1 MSSPLEPNA
10 LAANAAPSNAALA
23 PANAALAPEP
33 TSPNVD
39 SLAINVASM
48 APTSDAVPAPAP
60 ENSMTENAMTEPVI
74 ALAPEPAPAPAPVNP
89 ETRELNARE
98 AIEKGLMS
106 FNQLSLTSD
115 FYVKAVEKAIQVA
128 QPTIAFVNLTAD
140 APVHLAGDV
149 IVSYCN
155 PSIGALSDFTPHY
168 NLFISTRTS
177 EDTCISITHATFDA
191 LNALALSEPFQQVG
205 RGFELRVSLTGN
217 RTSLR
222 LHIGPVFNIPV
233 FTAHVM
239 NHVLNNPLL
248 PGALAPIEPEPFI
261 HNAKP
266 IGPYNRLD
274 LMMELL
280 LHSNATEDDPYSPV
294 NVLIARGINVSCVE
308 KFTTVATGSGPSP
321 NAIIRAECDAF
332 FELLIMSET
341 QLIQSTLV
349 KSVLI
354 AVMQNPTVLTSDGK
368 QFSDIFPSGQYG
380 NYFDEVAYKTN
391 EAGGAIMIPTMAKAL
406 VPHEEEGEAP
416 GEAPALEGNGLP
428 ILVSQASSHPL
439 TRTDMIVAA
448 LTAVNEAM
456 RSSGVHIVA
465 GGGAAVSYYIR
476 DFLGNAFSPEI
487 VAASGVDLAQVK
499 ERCGK
504 IMMNDIDCFVFGNV
518 SRQFLLLFSLY
529 MMILYDNFYE
539 RAKRYGIKE
548 AIATQGTKIEF
559 KLSADDRIGLFMYGN
574 RNEDA
579 NTQLISKRLVK
590 NPKVQLVTQ
599 ETKCFSQI
607 EHPLCGP
614 IGDACKVDGYYLQP
628 VDLVKKEIG
637 EFVDLYVGSL
647 YPAKDGVQP
656 PADLETMIER
666 QYTTDNMVS
675 LKTTMLDIICI
686 FCDEGK
692 SLFIRIFMARK
703 NPKDFAR
710 LRAFIDLYLLQLLQ
724 ANPAFAETNKEFIQ
738 LVVQLRAK
746 MDQLDETYYLKQGN
760 IAATNAATAEQIDED
775 RTAFLMLLRNIG
787 RKIVELPDPFGDVV
801 PIKFQAAPTGANMI
815 QFFRESPQM
824 TYKFDM
830 SQHMAQLFSIYRGG
844 QDVGAYTRWLNGVFS
859 QIKFP
864 PESETFFRSKLDQIL
879 NPVDPDGNRKIGFK
893 EMPEISPLMLRLHD
907 ALKRVKV
914 SQLVS
919 RFKYIFPALLDP
931 IKEQIGRGANPT
943 AYYVGVR
950 NKTPEN
956 PQEGV
961 YDAETKR
968 RLFPTFVTDVILK
981 NEMKNSSS
989 EMKYIISELIHDLSA
1004 NAKYDDYDDYDDA
1017 VKEEIGRILLDYV
1030 HYPTIALGGVSGG
1043 GSKTRKRSRRMAR
1056 RHPKTRNCNRTTL
1069 SKKTTRRHRRRCT
1082 NLHKNKQ
1089 TRKYI
1094 DVMDGMH

>member
-1 MSSPLEPNA
+1 MSSPLEPNEGNF
-10 LAANAAPSNAALA
+10 AAA
-23 PANAALAPEP
+23 PANASDAAPLNAAPPDAAPLNAAPELAPEP
-33 TSPNVD
+33 TSPNAD
-39 SLAINVASM
+39 SLAIDIASL
-48 APTSDAVPAPAP
+48 AAP
-60 ENSMTENAMTEPVI
+60 EH
-74 ALAPEPAPAPAPVNP
+74 VNP
-89 ETRELNARE
+89 ETSELNARE
-98 AIEKGLMS
+98 AIEKGLMA
-106 FNQLSLTSD
+106 FNALSQTSD
-115 FYVKAVEKAIQVA
+115 FYGKAVAGIESAIRLA
-128 QPTIAFVNLTAD
+128 QPTMAFVNLTAA
-140 APVHLAGDV
+140 APAAAEALSGDV
-149 IVSYCN
+149 IVAYCN
-155 PSIGALSDFTPHY
+155 PSIGALSDFAPHY
-168 NLFISTRTS
+168 NLFISTKLPA
-177 EDTCISITHATFDA
+177 DTNIMIMNPTFDA
-191 LNALALSEPFQQVG
+191 LNALRKLLQPEDGA
-205 RGFELRVSLTGN
+205 FEIKVSLTSHHHTGPHI
-217 RTSLR
+217 SLR

-239 NHVLNNPLL
+239 NNVLDNPNL
-248 PGALAPIEPEPFI
+248 PGGLAPIEPEPFV
-261 HNAKP
+261 HNAKQ

-280 LHSNATEDDPYSPV
+280 LHSDTTDDDPYSPV

-308 KFTTVATGSGPSP
+308 KFAKDASVSSPNP
-321 NAIIRAECDAF
+321 NAILRAECDAF
-332 FELLIMSET
+332 FQLLILPKT
-341 QLIQSTLV
+341 QLIQSALT

-380 NYFDEVAYKTN
+380 NYFDDVAYKTKQD
-391 EAGGAIMIPTMAKAL
+391 EAGGAIML
-406 VPHEEEGEAP
+406 DDG
-416 GEAPALEGNGLP
+416 
-428 ILVSQASSHPL
+428 SPL

-456 RSSGVHIVA
+456 RSSGAHIVA

-548 AIATQGTKIEF
+548 AIAAQGKRIEF
-559 KLSADDRIGLFMYGN
+559 NLSSDDRIGLFMYGN

-579 NTQLISKRLVK
+579 NTQLISKRLAK

-599 ETKCFSQI
+599 ETKYFSQI

-614 IGDACKVDGYYLQP
+614 IGDACNVDGYYLQP
-628 VDLVKKEIG
+628 VDLVKKDIE

-647 YPAKDGVQP
+647 YPAKDDVQP
-656 PADLETMIER
+656 PADLEAMILR

-675 LKTTMLDIICI
+675 LKTTMLDVICI

-710 LRAFIDLYLLQLLQ
+710 LRVFMDIYLLQLLQ
-724 ANPAFAETNKEFIQ
+724 ADPAFAQTNAEFVQ
-738 LVVQLRAK
+738 LVGQLRDK
-746 MDQLDETYYLKQGN
+746 MDELNRNYYLEQGN
-760 IAATNAATAEQIDED
+760 IAATNAATAEQVDKD

-801 PIKFQAAPTGANMI
+801 PTKFQAAPTGANMI
-815 QFFRESPQM
+815 RVFKENTQM
-824 TYKFDM
+824 TYNFDM
-830 SQHMAQLFSIYRGG
+830 SQHMTQLFSIYREG
-844 QDVGAYTRWLNGVFS
+844 QDVGAYTTWLNGVFS

-864 PESETFFRSKLDQIL
+864 PESETFFRSKLEQIL

-893 EMPEISPLMLRLHD
+893 AMPEISPLMLRLHD

-914 SQLVS
+914 SQPLILRFRPMFNSLVQ
-919 RFKYIFPALLDP
+919 P
-931 IKEQIGRGANPT
+931 IKEQIRRGATPT

-950 NKTPEN
+950 NKTSKKT
-956 PQEGV
+956 QDGV

-968 RLFPTFVTDVILK
+968 RLFPTFVTEVILK
-981 NEMKNSSS
+981 NEMKDA
-989 EMKYIISELIHDLSA
+989 MKNPIISGLIRDLKENA
-1004 NAKYDDYDDYDDA
+1004 NAKYDD
-1017 VKEEIGRILLDYV
+1017 VVMEEIGRILLDYE
-1030 HYPTIALGGVSGG
+1030 PNITKLGGG
-1043 GSKTRKRSRRMAR
+1043 KTRKRSRRMVR
-1056 RHPKTRNCNRTTL
+1056 RHSKTRNCKPN
-1069 SKKTTRRHRRRCT
+1069 SSGKKTRHKHHRRCT
-1082 NLHKNKQ
+1082 NVHKNKQ
-1089 TRKYI
+1089 TRKCI
-1094 DVMDGMH
+1094 DGLMG

>member
-1 MSSPLEPNA
+1 MSSPLETNE
-10 LAANAAPSNAALA
+10 AALA
-23 PANAALAPEP
+23 PAEP

-39 SLAINVASM
+39 SLANNVASM
-48 APTSDAVPAPAP
+48 APTSDAVPAPA
-60 ENSMTENAMTEPVI
+60 NAEPVI

-106 FNQLSLTSD
+106 FNQLSLTSE
-115 FYVKAVEKAIQVA
+115 FYVKAVEQEIRVVA
-128 QPTIAFVNLTAD
+128 QPMAVVNLTAAEGLSD
-140 APVHLAGDV
+140 DV

-168 NLFISTRTS
+168 NLFISTP
-177 EDTCISITHATFDA
+177 EETCTSITRATFDA
-191 LNALALSEPFQQVG
+191 LNALALSEPFQQVD
-205 RGFELRVSLTGN
+205 RGFELRVSFTGN

-239 NHVLNNPLL
+239 NHVLNNPRL

-321 NAIIRAECDAF
+321 GPSPSPNAIIRAECDAF

-391 EAGGAIMIPTMAKAL
+391 KTNQYEADGAIMIPTMAKAL

-428 ILVSQASSHPL
+428 ILASQASSHPL

-456 RSSGVHIVA
+456 RPSGVHIVA

-504 IMMNDIDCFVFGNV
+504 IMMNDIDCFVFGDV

-529 MMILYDNFYE
+529 MMILYGNFYE
-539 RAKRYGIKE
+539 RAKRYRTKA
-548 AIATQGTKIEF
+548 AIAAQGTKIEF

-647 YPAKDGVQP
+647 YPAKDGVQR
-656 PADLETMIER
+656 PADLEAMIER

-724 ANPAFAETNKEFIQ
+724 ANPAFAKTNEEFIQ
-738 LVVQLRAK
+738 LVGQLRAK

-760 IAATNAATAEQIDED
+760 IAATNAATAEQINED
-775 RTAFLMLLRNIG
+775 RTAFLMLLRSIG

-801 PIKFQAAPTGANMI
+801 PTRFQAAPTGANMI
-815 QFFRESPQM
+815 QFFKESPQM
-824 TYKFDM
+824 TYNFDM

-844 QDVGAYTRWLNGVFS
+844 QDVGAYTTWLNEVFS
-859 QIKFP
+859 KIKFP
-864 PESETFFRSKLDQIL
+864 PKSKTFFRSKLDQIL
-879 NPVDPDGNRKIGFK
+879 DPVDPDGNRKIGFK

-914 SQLVS
+914 SQPLVS
-919 RFKYIFPALLDP
+919 RFNYIFPALLNP
-931 IKEQIGRGANPT
+931 IKEQIRRGANPT

-956 PQEGV
+956 PQDGV

-968 RLFPTFVTDVILK
+968 QLFPTFVKHVILK
-981 NEMKNSSS
+981 NEAMNDP
-989 EMKYIISELIHDLSA
+989 IISELIHDLSA

-1030 HYPTIALGGVSGG
+1030 HYPTIALGGGSGG

-1069 SKKTTRRHRRRCT
+1069 SKNQKTRRHRRRCT

>member
-1 MSSPLEPNA
+1 MSSPLETNA
-10 LAANAAPSNAALA
+10 LAANAAPL
-23 PANAALAPEP
+23 NAALAPEP
-33 TSPNVD
+33 TSP
-39 SLAINVASM
+39 LAINVASM
-48 APTSDAVPAPAP
+48 APTPK
-60 ENSMTENAMTEPVI
+60 
-74 ALAPEPAPAPAPVNP
+74 PVNP

-115 FYVKAVEKAIQVA
+115 FYVKAVEQAIRDA

-140 APVHLAGDV
+140 APVDSGDV

-155 PSIGALSDFTPHY
+155 PSIGTLSDFTPHY
-168 NLFISTRTS
+168 NLFISTHLPANVPPM
-177 EDTCISITHATFDA
+177 SIMTPTFDA
-191 LNALALSEPFQQVG
+191 LNALRKLLQPEDGA
-205 RGFELRVSLTGN
+205 FEIKVSLTSHHHTGP
-217 RTSLR
+217 RISLR

-239 NHVLNNPLL
+239 NHVLNNPQL

-321 NAIIRAECDAF
+321 GPSPSPNAIIRAECDAF

-391 EAGGAIMIPTMAKAL
+391 KTNQYEADGAIMIPTMAKAL

-428 ILVSQASSHPL
+428 ILASQASSHPL

-456 RSSGVHIVA
+456 RPSGVHIVA

-504 IMMNDIDCFVFGNV
+504 IMMNDIDCFVFGDV

-529 MMILYDNFYE
+529 MMILYGNFYE
-539 RAKRYGIKE
+539 RAKRYRTKA
-548 AIATQGTKIEF
+548 AIAAQGTKIEF

-647 YPAKDGVQP
+647 YPAKDGVQR
-656 PADLETMIER
+656 PADLEAMIER

-724 ANPAFAETNKEFIQ
+724 ANPAPAFAKTNEEFIQ
-738 LVVQLRAK
+738 LVGQLRAK

-760 IAATNAATAEQIDED
+760 IAATNAATAEQINED
-775 RTAFLMLLRNIG
+775 RTAFLMLLRSIG

-801 PIKFQAAPTGANMI
+801 PTRFQAAPTGANMI
-815 QFFRESPQM
+815 QFFKESPQM
-824 TYKFDM
+824 TYNFDM

-844 QDVGAYTRWLNGVFS
+844 QDVGAYTTWLNEVFS
-859 QIKFP
+859 KIKFP
-864 PESETFFRSKLDQIL
+864 PKSKTFFRSKLDQIL
-879 NPVDPDGNRKIGFK
+879 DPVDPDGNRKIGFK

-914 SQLVS
+914 SQPLVS
-919 RFKYIFPALLDP
+919 RFNYIFPALLNP
-931 IKEQIGRGANPT
+931 IKEQIRRGANPT

-956 PQEGV
+956 PQDGV

-968 RLFPTFVTDVILK
+968 QLFPTFVKHVILK
-981 NEMKNSSS
+981 NEAMNDP
-989 EMKYIISELIHDLSA
+989 IISELIHDLSA

-1030 HYPTIALGGVSGG
+1030 HYPTIALGGGSGG

-1069 SKKTTRRHRRRCT
+1069 SKNQKTRRHRRRCT

>member
-1 MSSPLEPNA
+1 MSFPLEPNK
-10 LAANAAPSNAALA
+10 AALA
-23 PANAALAPEP
+23 PANAAPEPDAALTPEP
-33 TSPNVD
+33 TSHNAD

-48 APTSDAVPAPAP
+48 ALAPDAVPDAVP
-60 ENSMTENAMTEPVI
+60 ENAMTEPVI
-74 ALAPEPAPAPAPVNP
+74 ALAPEPEPVNP

-98 AIEKGLMS
+98 AIEKGLMA
-106 FNQLSLTSD
+106 FNQLSQTSD
-115 FYVKAVEKAIQVA
+115 FYGKAVAGIESAIRLA
-128 QPTIAFVNLTAD
+128 QPTIAFVNLTAAAQVD
-140 APVHLAGDV
+140 SGDV

-168 NLFISTRTS
+168 NLFISTHLPANVPPM
-177 EDTCISITHATFDA
+177 SIMTPTFDA
-191 LNALALSEPFQQVG
+191 LNALRKLLQPEDGA
-205 RGFELRVSLTGN
+205 FEIKVSLTSHHHTGP
-217 RTSLR
+217 RISLR

-239 NHVLNNPLL
+239 NHVLNNPRL
-248 PGALAPIEPEPFI
+248 PGALAPIEPEPFV

-280 LHSNATEDDPYSPV
+280 LHSETTDDDPYSPV
-294 NVLIARGINVSCVE
+294 NVLIARGINVSCVK

-341 QLIQSTLV
+341 QLIQSALT

-380 NYFDEVAYKTN
+380 NYFDELAYKTKQD
-391 EAGGAIMIPTMAKAL
+391 EAGGAIML
-406 VPHEEEGEAP
+406 DDG
-416 GEAPALEGNGLP
+416 
-428 ILVSQASSHPL
+428 SPL

-579 NTQLISKRLVK
+579 NTQLISKRLAK

-628 VDLVKKEIG
+628 VDLVKKDIE

-647 YPAKDGVQP
+647 YPAKDGVQR
-656 PADLETMIER
+656 PADLEAMILR

-724 ANPAFAETNKEFIQ
+724 ANPAPAFAETNKEFIQ
-738 LVVQLRAK
+738 LVGQLRAK

-815 QFFRESPQM
+815 RFFKENTQM
-824 TYKFDM
+824 TYNFDM
-830 SQHMAQLFSIYRGG
+830 SQHMTQLFSIYREG
-844 QDVGAYTRWLNGVFS
+844 QAGAYTRWLNGVFS

-914 SQLVS
+914 SQPLILRFRPMFNSLVQ
-919 RFKYIFPALLDP
+919 P
-931 IKEQIGRGANPT
+931 IKEQIRRGANPT

-950 NKTPEN
+950 NKTSKKT
-956 PQEGV
+956 QDGV
-961 YDAETKR
+961 YDAETKK
-968 RLFPTFVTDVILK
+968 RLFPTFVTEVILK
-981 NEMKNSSS
+981 NEAMKNP
-989 EMKYIISELIHDLSA
+989 IISGLIHDLKENA
-1004 NAKYDDYDDYDDA
+1004 NAKYDD
-1017 VKEEIGRILLDYV
+1017 VVMEEIGRILLDYE
-1030 HYPTIALGGVSGG
+1030 PNITKLGGGG
-1043 GSKTRKRSRRMAR
+1043 GGKTRKRSPRMVR

-1069 SKKTTRRHRRRCT
+1069 SKNQKTRRHRRRCT

>member
-1 MSSPLEPNA
+1 MSSPLEPNEENV
-10 LAANAAPSNAALA
+10 AADAPEPDAALA
-23 PANAALAPEP
+23 PEPDAALAPEP
-33 TSPNVD
+33 TSPNAD
-39 SLAINVASM
+39 SLATKLDSLALANDEPAPEPAS
-48 APTSDAVPAPAP
+48 APQLLPAP
-60 ENSMTENAMTEPVI
+60 ENSLLTT
-74 ALAPEPAPAPAPVNP
+74 
-89 ETRELNARE
+89 ELNARE
-98 AIEKGLMS
+98 AIEKGLMA
-106 FNQLSLTSD
+106 FNALSQSSD
-115 FYVKAVEKAIQVA
+115 LYGKAVAGIESAIRVA
-128 QPTIAFVNLTAD
+128 QPTMTFVNLTAAAL
-140 APVHLAGDV
+140 APAPNELSGDV
-149 IVSYCN
+149 IVAYCN
-155 PSIGALSDFTPHY
+155 PSIGALSDFAPHY
-168 NLFISTRTS
+168 NLFISTKLPA
-177 EDTCISITHATFDA
+177 DTNIVIVNLTFDA
-191 LNALALSEPFQQVG
+191 LNALRKLLQPKDGA
-205 RGFELRVSLTGN
+205 FEIKVSLTSHHHTGPHI
-217 RTSLR
+217 SLR

-239 NHVLNNPLL
+239 NNVLNNPNL
-248 PGALAPIEPEPFI
+248 PGGLPPIEPNPFV

-280 LHSNATEDDPYSPV
+280 LHSDTTDDDPYSPV

-308 KFTTVATGSGPSP
+308 KFTTVATGSSP
-321 NAIIRAECDAF
+321 NAILRAECDAF
-332 FELLIMSET
+332 FQLLILPKT
-341 QLIQSTLV
+341 QLIQSALT

-380 NYFDEVAYKTN
+380 NYFDAVAYKTKQD
-391 EAGGAIMIPTMAKAL
+391 EAGGAIML
-406 VPHEEEGEAP
+406 DDG
-416 GEAPALEGNGLP
+416 
-428 ILVSQASSHPL
+428 SPL

-529 MMILYDNFYE
+529 MMIIYDNFYE

-559 KLSADDRIGLFMYGN
+559 NLSSEDRIGLFMYGN

-579 NTQLISKRLVK
+579 NTQLISKRLAK

-599 ETKCFSQI
+599 ETKYFSQI

-628 VDLVKKEIG
+628 VDLVKKEIE

-647 YPAKDGVQP
+647 YPAKDGVQR
-656 PADLETMIER
+656 PADLEAMILR

-675 LKTTMLDIICI
+675 LKTTMLDVICI

-710 LRAFIDLYLLQLLQ
+710 LRVFMDIYLLQLLRVD
-724 ANPAFAETNKEFIQ
+724 PEFAETNAEFIQ
-738 LVVQLRAK
+738 LVGQLRDK
-746 MDQLDETYYLKQGN
+746 MDELNRNYYLEQGN
-760 IAATNAATAEQIDED
+760 IAATNTATAEQVDKD
-775 RTAFLMLLRNIG
+775 RTDFLKVLRNIG

-801 PIKFQAAPTGANMI
+801 PTKFQAAPTGATMI
-815 QFFRESPQM
+815 QFFKESPQM
-824 TYKFDM
+824 TYNFDM
-830 SQHMAQLFSIYRGG
+830 SQHMTQLFSIYREG
-844 QDVGAYTRWLNGVFS
+844 QAGAYTRWLNGVFS

-914 SQLVS
+914 SQPLILRFRPMFNSLVQ
-919 RFKYIFPALLDP
+919 P
-931 IKEQIGRGANPT
+931 IKEQIRRGANPT

-950 NKTPEN
+950 NKTSKKT
-956 PQEGV
+956 QDGV

-968 RLFPTFVTDVILK
+968 RLFPTFVTEVILK
-981 NEMKNSSS
+981 NEMKDA
-989 EMKYIISELIHDLSA
+989 MKNPIISGLIRDLKENA
-1004 NAKYDDYDDYDDA
+1004 NAKYDD
-1017 VKEEIGRILLDYV
+1017 VVMEEIGRILLDYE
-1030 HYPTIALGGVSGG
+1030 TNITKLSGG
-1043 GSKTRKRSRRMAR
+1043 GGGGGGGKTRKRSPRMVR
-1056 RHPKTRNCNRTTL
+1056 RHLKTRNCNRTTL
-1069 SKKTTRRHRRRCT
+1069 SKNQKTRRHRRRCT

-1094 DVMDGMH
+1094 DVMDGMY

>member
-1 MSSPLEPNA
+1 MSMSSPLEPNKEKVVA
-10 LAANAAPSNAALA
+10 PDAAP
-23 PANAALAPEP
+23 APEP

-39 SLAINVASM
+39 SLAIDIASM
-48 APTSDAVPAPAP
+48 ALAPDAAP
-60 ENSMTENAMTEPVI
+60 EPANASI
-74 ALAPEPAPAPAPVNP
+74 ALAPEPEPLNASIAIAPDAMPEPVNASITLAP
-89 ETRELNARE
+89 EPAVNALPEPENSLLTPELNARE
-98 AIEKGLMS
+98 AIEKGLMA
-106 FNQLSLTSD
+106 FNQLSQTSD
-115 FYVKAVEKAIQVA
+115 FYGKAVAGIESAIRLA
-128 QPTIAFVNLTAD
+128 QPTMAFVNLTAA
-140 APVHLAGDV
+140 APAAAEALSGDV
-149 IVSYCN
+149 IVAYCN
-155 PSIGALSDFTPHY
+155 PSIGALSDFAPHY
-168 NLFISTRTS
+168 NLFISTKLPADTS
-177 EDTCISITHATFDA
+177 IMIINPTFDA
-191 LNALALSEPFQQVG
+191 LNALRKLVQPEDGA
-205 RGFELRVSLTGN
+205 FELKVILTSHHHTGP
-217 RTSLR
+217 RISLR

-239 NHVLNNPLL
+239 NNVLDNPNL
-248 PGALAPIEPEPFI
+248 PGGLPPIEPEPFV
-261 HNAKP
+261 HNAKQ

-280 LHSNATEDDPYSPV
+280 LHSDATEDDPYSPV

-308 KFTTVATGSGPSP
+308 KFTTSASVPSSGPGPSP
-321 NAIIRAECDAF
+321 NDVIRAECDAF
-332 FELLIMSET
+332 FELLILT
-341 QLIQSTLV
+341 KTPLIQSALT

-380 NYFDEVAYKTN
+380 NYFDEVAYKTKKD
-391 EAGGAIMIPTMAKAL
+391 EAGGAVML
-406 VPHEEEGEAP
+406 DDG
-416 GEAPALEGNGLP
+416 
-428 ILVSQASSHPL
+428 SPL

-476 DFLGNAFSPEI
+476 DFLVNAFSPEI
-487 VAASGVDLAQVK
+487 VAASGLNLAQVK

-529 MMILYDNFYE
+529 MMITYDNFYE

-548 AIATQGTKIEF
+548 AIATQGKKIEF
-559 KLSADDRIGLFMYGN
+559 NLSSVDHIGLFMYGN

-579 NTQLISKRLVK
+579 NTQLISKRLAK

-607 EHPLCGP
+607 EHPLCG
-614 IGDACKVDGYYLQP
+614 DDRCKVDGYYLQP
-628 VDLVKKEIG
+628 VDLVKKEIE

-647 YPAKDGVQP
+647 YPAKDDVQR
-656 PADLETMIER
+656 PADLEAMILR

-675 LKTTMLDIICI
+675 LKTTMLDVICI

-710 LRAFIDLYLLQLLQ
+710 LRVFIDIYLLQLLRADPEFSQ
-724 ANPAFAETNKEFIQ
+724 TNAEFIQ
-738 LVVQLRAK
+738 LVGQLRDK
-746 MDQLDETYYLKQGN
+746 MDQLDDKYYLKQGN
-760 IAATNAATAEQIDED
+760 IAALNVEIAAQIDED
-775 RTAFLMLLRNIG
+775 RTDFLKVLRMVG

-801 PIKFQAAPTGANMI
+801 PTKFQAAPTGANTI
-815 QFFRESPQM
+815 RFFKESPQM
-824 TYKFDM
+824 TYNFDM
-830 SQHMAQLFSIYRGG
+830 SQHMTQLFSIYREG
-844 QDVGAYTRWLNGVFS
+844 QAGAYTRWLNGVFS

-864 PESETFFRSKLDQIL
+864 PESETFFRSKLEQIL

-893 EMPEISPLMLRLHD
+893 EMPEILPLMLRLHD

-914 SQLVS
+914 SKPLILRFRPMFNSLVQ
-919 RFKYIFPALLDP
+919 P
-931 IKEQIGRGANPT
+931 IKQQIRQGANPT

-950 NKTPEN
+950 NKTSKKT
-956 PQEGV
+956 QDGV

-968 RLFPTFVTDVILK
+968 RLFPTFVKDVILK
-981 NEMKNSSS
+981 DEMKDA
-989 EMKYIISELIHDLSA
+989 MKKPMISELIRDLNDNA
-1004 NAKYDDYDDYDDA
+1004 NAKYDD
-1017 VKEEIGRILLDYV
+1017 VVMEEIGRILLDYE
-1030 HYPTIALGGVSGG
+1030 PNITKLSGG
-1043 GSKTRKRSRRMAR
+1043 GGSGSGGKTRKRSPRMVR
-1056 RHPKTRNCNRTTL
+1056 RHPKTRNCNRNTL
-1069 SKKTTRRHRRRCT
+1069 SKNQKTRRHRRRCT
-1082 NLHKNKQ
+1082 NVHKNKK

-1094 DVMDGMH
+1094 DVMDGMY